1 MEDGLVPKA
10 VISNRIYLDVTPE
23 LRKELVSKLTYKI
36 ELKHTGRSKIK
47 QYEIIRNYTTISDKI
62 MSIPQGRSDLIPEGY
77 EVLDKRVFH
86 ELPFPLPKYAPRDYQ
101 QPVVDAFNDTGMLNA
116 LVGWGKTFTALH
128 IARKL
133 GQKTLI
139 VTHNTFLRD
148 QWIQEVEA
156 LYGMPVGVIGSGKF
170 DIDHTIVVGNVQS
183 IIKYVKELSKE
194 FGTIILD
201 EMHHVTADTFSDII
215 DASHARFRI
224 GLSGTMV
231 RTDGKHVIFKDYFG
245 FELHQPPQSG
255 TLTPTIYTL
264 NTGIQ
269 LTPGVAWVQKINNL
283 LYDPDYQEFIA
294 NIALVYLNKGYVPL
308 VVADRTEFLEKIG
321 ELIGDSC
328 VCITGTNATFDER
341 KELVAKVESG
351 EKDCISGSI
360 QIFKEGISINRIS
373 CIINATPGSN
383 PITLEQLIG
392 RAQRQSPGKKD
403 PIVIDLQFSGP
414 DGRKHNKA
422 RLEFY
427 QRKGWEVK
435 SI

>member
-1 MEDGLVPKA
+1 MPKA
-10 VISNRIYLDVTPE
+10 IISNRIYLDVTPE
-23 LRKELVSKLTYKI
+23 IRKQLINQLTYKI
-36 ELKHTGRSKIK
+36 ELKHTGKSKIK

-62 MSIPQGRSDLIPEGY
+62 MSIPQGRTDLIPEDY
-77 EVLDKRVFH
+77 EILDKRVIH
-86 ELPFPLPKYAPRDYQ
+86 ELPFPNPKFPPRDYQ
-101 QPVVDAFNDTGMLNA
+101 QPIIDEFNDTGMLNA

-128 IARKL
+128 IALKL
-133 GQKTLI
+133 GQKTLV

-148 QWIQEVEA
+148 QWIQEIEN

-183 IIKYVKELSKE
+183 IIKYIKELAKE

-201 EMHHVTADTFSDII
+201 EMHHVTANTFSDVI
-215 DASHARFRI
+215 DSSHARYRV

-245 FELHQPPQSG
+245 FELHQPPQAG
-255 TLTPTIYTL
+255 TLTPTVLTL
-264 NTGIQ
+264 ATGLQ
-269 LTPGVAWVQKINNL
+269 LTPGVPWVNKINNL
-283 LYDPDYQEFIA
+283 LYDADYQEFVAAIA
-294 NIALVYLNKGYVPL
+294 ATQMRKGHVVL
-308 VVADRTEFLEKIG
+308 VVADRTEFLENVG
-321 ELIGDSC
+321 ELIGKDSC
-328 VCITGTNATFDER
+328 VCITGTNSTFDER
-341 KELVAKVESG
+341 KELVSQVEAG
-351 EKDCISGSI
+351 EKNCIAGSI

-392 RAQRQSPGKKD
+392 RAQRQASGKLD
-403 PIVIDLQFSGP
+403 PVVIDLQFAGP

>member
-1 MEDGLVPKA
+1 MPKA
-10 VISNRIYLDVTPE
+10 IISNRIYLDVIPE
-23 LRKELVSKLTYKI
+23 VRKYLVAQLTYKI
-36 ELKHTGRSKIK
+36 PLKHTGRSKV
-47 QYEIIRNYTTISDKI
+47 QQFEIIRNYVTISDKV
-62 MSIPQGRSDLIPEGY
+62 MSIPQGRIDLIPEGY
-77 EVLDKRVFH
+77 EIVDKRVLH
-86 ELPFPLPKYAPRDYQ
+86 ELPFPNPIFPPRDYQ
-101 QPVVDAFNDTGMLNA
+101 QPIIDDFKDTGMLNA

-128 IARKL
+128 IARNL

-148 QWIQEVEA
+148 QWIQEIEN
-156 LYGMPVGVIGSGKF
+156 LYEMPVGVIGSGKY

-183 IIKYVKELSKE
+183 IIKYIKDISKE

-215 DASHARFRI
+215 DASHARYRV

-255 TLTPTIYTL
+255 TMTPTVLTL
-264 NTGIQ
+264 ATGIQ
-269 LTPGVAWVQKINNL
+269 LTPGVPWVNKINNL
-283 LYDPDYQEFIA
+283 LYDEDYQKFIA
-294 NIALVYLNKGYVPL
+294 NIGYLYIQKGYVPL
-308 VVADRTEFLEKIG
+308 IVADRTEFLEKVG

-341 KELVAKVESG
+341 KALVAEVESG
-351 EKDCISGSI
+351 EKNCIAGSI

-383 PITLEQLIG
+383 QITLEQLIG
-392 RAQRQSPGKKD
+392 RAQRQCEGKLD
-403 PIVIDLQFSGP
+403 PIVIDLQFSGV
-414 DGRKHNKA
+414 DGRRHNKA